1 MEKLKLLELTNFTY
15 TDDIRLVDLA
25 LMLSDFDDDEIKK
38 ICDCLEDQYL
48 ARVLE
53 EADQKVQKKIM
64 YSIDS
69 DRALRVFGFMSKDDI
84 VDVLDVIN
92 TGLRKELINKMKT
105 GDKKLITELLGY
117 KDDSAGGI
125 MTTEYIAL
133 YRRFTISQAIEK
145 IKEIA
150 PKTEHIETIYVMNN
164 KKKIVGTVSLRDLL
178 VADKDEALEDLMN
191 PNFIYVNPDLDQE
204 EVARIVSKYDL
215 NAIPVINSQKVML
228 GIITV
233 DDIVDVIIE
242 EQTEDIL
249 KMGGVDKEETLDS
262 TIMQSVKRR
271 LPWLLVNLATAFLAS
286 FTIKAFEGIIAQVV
300 ALSATMTIIA
310 GMGGNAGSQTVSI
323 IIRSLAMGK
332 VKFNEVKKLILKEV
346 LLGLINGAVIG
357 LVTGEVV
364 SIIYGNFFLGLIIF
378 LAMIGNLI
386 ISGFFGLIIPIILE
400 KLKVDPA
407 ISSSIFLTTATDVL
421 GFFLF
426 LGLASMFLPKLI

>member
-25 LMLSDFDDDEIKK
+25 LMLSDFEDEEIKK

-69 DRALRVFGFMSKDDI
+69 DRALKVFGFMSKDDI

-117 KDDSAGGI
+117 KEDSAGGI

-133 YRRFTISQAIEK
+133 YRRFTVSQAIEK

-164 KKKIVGTVSLRDLL
+164 NKKIVGTVSLRDLL
-178 VADKDEALEDLMN
+178 VADKDEAVEDLMN
-191 PNFIYVNPDLDQE
+191 PNFLFVNPDLDQE

-262 TIMQSVKRR
+262 TVMQSVKRR

-300 ALSATMTIIA
+300 ALSATMTIIV

-332 VKFNEVKKLILKEV
+332 VKFNEVKKLVLKEV
-346 LLGLINGAVIG
+346 VLGVINGAVIG
-357 LVTGEVV
+357 LVTGIVV
-364 SIIYGNFFLGLIIF
+364 SLIYGNAYLGLIIF

-400 KLKVDPA
+400 KLKIDPA

-426 LGLASMFLPKLI
+426 LGLASIFLPKLI